1 MNGLALARA
10 YWERAGR
17 PAFEARLPEVLEQAA
32 VGLVGEGSECFGF
45 DDALSRD
52 HDWGPGFCIW
62 LTESVYSRLGTT
74 VQELYRSLPT
84 AFEGWPPRRQ
94 MRTGADRVGCQCI
107 PLWYTRYTGCPHGPE
122 RLEQWRRVPEAFLAA
137 AVNGAVF
144 QDPLGEFSAVRERLL
159 AFYPED
165 VRLKKLAARLAVM
178 AQAGQYNYPRCLRRG
193 ELVAAQLALAA
204 FMDAAMSAVYLL
216 NRRYAPFYK
225 WRHRGLQGLERL
237 PDAYAWFG
245 ALAAAPGALE
255 RAELVEAICRDTA
268 EELRRQGL
276 SSGTDAFLLPHA
288 EKVQDGI
295 RDPVLRKSHVM
306 EE

>member
-10 YWERAGR
+10 YWKRAGL
-17 PAFEARLPEVLEQAA
+17 PAFEARLPEALERAA
-32 VGLVGEGSECFGF
+32 VGLAGEGSECFGF

-62 LTESVYSRLGTT
+62 LTETDHAQLGAA
-74 VQELYRSLPT
+74 VQELYRSLPP

-94 MRTGADRVGCQCI
+94 TPGGADRVGCLCI
-107 PLWYTRYTGCPHGPE
+107 PRWYARYTGCPHGPE
-122 RLEQWRRVPEAFLAA
+122 TLEQWRRAPEAFLAA

-144 QDPLGEFSAVRERLL
+144 QDPLGAFSAVRERLL

-165 VRLKKLAARLAVM
+165 VRRKKLAARLAVM

-193 ELVAAQLALAA
+193 EPVAAQQALAA
-204 FMDAAMSAVYLL
+204 FTDAAMSAVYLM

-225 WRHRGLQGLERL
+225 WRHRGLRGMERL
-237 PDAYAWFG
+237 PDAYERFE
-245 ALAAAPGALE
+245 ALVAAPDGPE
-255 RAELVEAICRDTA
+255 RAEVVEAICWDTA

-288 EKVQDGI
+288 EKVRDGI